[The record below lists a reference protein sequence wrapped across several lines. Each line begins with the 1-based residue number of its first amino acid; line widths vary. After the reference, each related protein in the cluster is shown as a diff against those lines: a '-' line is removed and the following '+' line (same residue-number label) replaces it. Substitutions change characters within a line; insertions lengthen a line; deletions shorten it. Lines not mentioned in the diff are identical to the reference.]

1 MTGGIAV
8 EKSVEVVNLT
18 TARPGPP
25 LPWEFSYHCIAKMG
39 SKYKDYVIMIG
50 GHKHPNRTLIGAT
63 KSNSGDFW
71 AKPSWLGPKLQDGG
85 RWSHSCTHIKHNNG
99 SNYVIVAGDH
109 WNSLESHSTS
119 EILNTDGCNEYTCSS
134 GWYPGEDFL

>member
-1 MTGGIAV
+1 MK
-8 EKSVEVVNLT
+8 EMSVEVVNLT

-25 LPWEFSYHCIAKMG
+25 LPWEFSQHCIAKMG

-71 AKPSWLGPKLQDGG
+71 AIPNWLGPKLRQDGG
-85 RWSHSCTHIKHNNG
+85 RKGHSCTHIKHNNG
-99 SNYVIVAGDH
+99 SNYVIVAGGYS
-109 WNSLESHSTS
+109 NVSQSTS
-119 EILNTDGCNEYTCSS
+119 EILNTDLCNEHACPSS
-134 GWYPGEDFL
+134 WYPGEDFL